1 MVTEIMALESRWKQ
15 EGKHTEH
22 SVTSFSGKCPQAL
35 RPRVLYNWKQKG
47 LQEIPLLMMSPL
59 GNQGLSTKLTAWMFP
74 DWQTSITKWRQ
85 STLFLCLRTWETML
99 PKYSVLQNCA
109 YSSLLQLE
117 LSKEILFSSFIGHK
131 QHFCTWNVPW
141 ASSIHHQGTP
151 SLRVQGW
158 AALSRDN
165 IPCTPFTWTLPLSDP
180 SVCPRCLLEAHLHRF
195 LQGLARTCIL
205 LVHTGF
211 CNWRQIKKNGLLMTL
226 LIHKSCCILKA
237 ESSDSCKV
245 GTVWLISTNFTLNNL
260 GNIYMYNTILSQEED
275 NHLRK
280 IFTIYE
286 SLFCGFKNGN
296 GGQYFFKLNL
306 WIFH

>member
-1 MVTEIMALESRWKQ
+1 
-15 EGKHTEH
+15 
-22 SVTSFSGKCPQAL
+22 
-35 RPRVLYNWKQKG
+35 
-47 LQEIPLLMMSPL
+47 
-59 GNQGLSTKLTAWMFP
+59 
-74 DWQTSITKWRQ
+74 
-85 STLFLCLRTWETML
+85 ML

-109 YSSLLQLE
+109 SSSLLQLE

-141 ASSIHHQGTP
+141 ASSIHHQGTL

-180 SVCPRCLLEAHLHRF
+180 SVCTRCLLEAHLHRF
-195 LQGLARTCIL
+195 LQGLARSCIL

-260 GNIYMYNTILSQEED
+260 GNIYMYNTISHRRRTTISGKFSPSMSHCSVVSKMAMEVS
-275 NHLRK
+275 
-280 IFTIYE
+280 IFSNSISE
-286 SLFCGFKNGN
+286 SFTRQSHYPHI
-296 GGQYFFKLNL
+296 QYSP
-306 WIFH
+306 IFISS